1 MIIMITMIIM
11 TNDHL
16 YILLLFESLFIFL
29 FEPLSMVNFFQ
40 RRKNQSQS
48 IVKWIKNHFCHYRSI
63 VLLFESLSLFLIWVT
78 FLFFNGWKIIS
89 VIIDPLSSYLS
100 HFPECPPSGKV
111 CVVIWELSRIENIF
125 NFRTKTFQ
133 QISPSSSPTQ
143 TCVNYT
149 DLDKMSRADHNFCE
163 TEAWWQTCDCIYH
176 EMMVKSRFKSSVF

>member
-1 MIIMITMIIM
+1 
-11 TNDHL
+11 
-16 YILLLFESLFIFL
+16 
-29 FEPLSMVNFFQ
+29 MVKFWMFFQ
-40 RRKNQSQS
+40 RRKNQYRS
-48 IVKWIKNHFCHYRSI
+48 IVKWRKNNFFRYWSI
-63 VLLFESLSLFLIWVT
+63 VLLSESLS
-78 FLFFNGWKIIS
+78 FFNRWKIIS

-125 NFRTKTFQ
+125 NFREKTFQ

-163 TEAWWQTCDCIYH
+163 TEVWWQTCGCIYH
-176 EMMVKSRFKSSVF
+176 DIYDG